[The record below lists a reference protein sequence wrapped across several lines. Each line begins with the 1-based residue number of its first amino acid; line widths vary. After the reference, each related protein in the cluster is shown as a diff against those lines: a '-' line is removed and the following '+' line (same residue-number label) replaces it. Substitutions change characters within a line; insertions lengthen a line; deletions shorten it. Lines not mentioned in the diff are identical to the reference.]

1 MKKIFFALAAFAAMA
16 VVSCVKD
23 ERDPQSLVPAPDPVY
38 DYSGLVL
45 NELSGA
51 GEDNEKFWELYN
63 GGTSEVGLKGVYI
76 NKDEEL
82 AWTGVKGQTIKPGEV
97 FAIIGAKGTT
107 ESGFSSGFSAKKNV
121 IVELFAPDG
130 TRLDVFQRGEKGNEW
145 GGQTLEDLGKLQ
157 IGPSSWSRIPNGS
170 GKFMITPNKTPGAAN
185 NDTDAVE
192 DATLVGNK
200 AVEAPAEPPTP
211 AKTLVLNELNG
222 NAKYIELYNN
232 TNAAINLKDYKLYKD
247 DEFDS
252 PIWIGQDGM
261 SIAANGY
268 LTLDGVKGSTDY
280 TSNFGSGLSA
290 DKSVAIELRD
300 PQENTVDRF
309 TRGSLTEEY
318 PNWGDMDPLAK
329 NGEASFSR
337 VPNGTGD
344 FVYAA
349 PTKNAENGNKTGDIE
364 QTKE

>member
-1 MKKIFFALAAFAAMA
+1 MKKIFFALAAMA
-16 VVSCVKD
+16 VMSCVKD

-107 ESGFSSGFSAKKNV
+107 ESGFSSGFSAKKTV

-145 GGQTLEDLGKLQ
+145 GGQNLEDLDKLQ

-185 NDTDAVE
+185 NDTGAVE

-200 AVEAPAEPPTP
+200 AVEAPEEPEVSV
-211 AKTLVLNELNG
+211 VLNELNG
-222 NAKYIELYNN
+222 NDKFIELYNN
-232 TNAAINLKDYKLYKD
+232 SSAAVSLKGWTMVKD
-247 DEFDS
+247 DKAT
-252 PIWIGQDGM
+252 PNWTGPDGL
-261 SIAANGY
+261 SIAAGGY
-268 LTLDGVKGSTDY
+268 LLL
-280 TSNFGSGLSA
+280 TSNETAPDYNENFNSGLSA
-290 DKSVAIELRD
+290 KKTVKIELFDAEGNSVDVFVRGEKGESWG
-300 PQENTVDRF
+300 ENI
-309 TRGSLTEEY
+309 Y
-318 PNWGDMDPLAK
+318 N
-329 NGEASFSR
+329 EATYSFAR
-337 VPNGTGD
+337 VPNGTGEWACAD
-344 FVYAA
+344 KTPGAV
-349 PTKNAENGNKTGDIE
+349 NGEKTADIKH
-364 QTKE
+364 TL